1 MNFSEQEWKA
11 AQSQMADADP
21 EQLKA
26 QARMMKNMDKNTVRR
41 MNPQFATMS
50 GSEVG
55 PDGESDGDDGV
66 EPGDDEERDAD
77 DGRRHKE
84 VPEGE
89 PADLAW
95 PGRHGG
101 GYRKGDRVELP
112 AEGAAE
118 HNGKQ
123 GTVVGPRVNE

>member
-50 GSEVG
+50 DQELDMMATQMEMMVATCVEINQRVNAPYNFDVHTGL
-55 PDGESDGDDGV
+55 

-77 DGRRHKE
+77 DGR
-84 VPEGE
+84 
-89 PADLAW
+89 
-95 PGRHGG
+95 HG
-101 GYRKGDRVELP
+101 P
-112 AEGAAE
+112 
-118 HNGKQ
+118 
-123 GTVVGPRVNE
+123 

>member
-50 GSEVG
+50 DQELDMMATQMEMMVATC
-55 PDGESDGDDGV
+55 V
-66 EPGDDEERDAD
+66 EINQCAPYNFDFHTGLEPRHDEERDAD
-77 DGRRHKE
+77 DGR
-84 VPEGE
+84 
-89 PADLAW
+89 
-95 PGRHGG
+95 HG
-101 GYRKGDRVELP
+101 P
-112 AEGAAE
+112 
-118 HNGKQ
+118 
-123 GTVVGPRVNE
+123 

>member
-50 GSEVG
+50 DAELDMMASQMEMM
-55 PDGESDGDDGV
+55 V
-66 EPGDDEERDAD
+66 ELCGNQPVCRVHRHRHAIEQASRRWRG
-77 DGRRHKE
+77 GRR
-84 VPEGE
+84 
-89 PADLAW
+89 
-95 PGRHGG
+95 
-101 GYRKGDRVELP
+101 
-112 AEGAAE
+112 
-118 HNGKQ
+118 
-123 GTVVGPRVNE
+123 TVKF

>member
-50 GSEVG
+50 DAELDMMASQMEMM
-55 PDGESDGDDGV
+55 V
-66 EPGDDEERDAD
+66 ELCGNQPMCRVLSHFSAMTRPSWL
-77 DGRRHKE
+77 GRAARNRH
-84 VPEGE
+84 
-89 PADLAW
+89 
-95 PGRHGG
+95 RHAIEQASRRWRGG
-101 GYRKGDRVELP
+101 GRDDSARTRQKI
-112 AEGAAE
+112 
-118 HNGKQ
+118 
-123 GTVVGPRVNE
+123 

>member
-50 GSEVG
+50 DAELDMMASQMEMMVATCVG
-55 PDGESDGDDGV
+55 INQC
-66 EPGDDEERDAD
+66 ERAVQFWFPHRPRT
-77 DGRRHKE
+77 RR
-84 VPEGE
+84 
-89 PADLAW
+89 
-95 PGRHGG
+95 
-101 GYRKGDRVELP
+101 
-112 AEGAAE
+112 
-118 HNGKQ
+118 
-123 GTVVGPRVNE
+123 